1 MHSNQFIFTPIS
13 LAEIE
18 TAFKNA
24 VAEILAQQGN
34 KPHNEHSELITR
46 EQTAELL
53 RVSLPT
59 LHNWTKSGLLQSYK
73 IASRVRY
80 KREEVMRIFQNGEL
94 KRYGRHS
101 Q

>member
-1 MHSNQFIFTPIS
+1 MNQKDFILSPIS

-18 TAFKNA
+18 TAIKNA

-59 LHNWTKSGLLQSYK
+59 LHKWTKSGLLQSYK

>member
-1 MHSNQFIFTPIS
+1 METKTFFSPIS
-13 LAEIE
+13 ITEIE
-18 TAFKNA
+18 SLIKNA
-24 VAEILAQQGN
+24 VAEILDRQGE
-34 KPHNEHSELITR
+34 KPIAVNGELITR
-46 EQTAELL
+46 EETAELL

>member
-1 MHSNQFIFTPIS
+1 MDNKPYILTPIS

-18 TAFKNA
+18 TVIKNA

-34 KPHNEHSELITR
+34 KPQAEPGELITR
-46 EQTAELL
+46 EQTAQIL

-73 IASRVRY
+73 IATRVRY
-80 KREEVMRIFQNGEL
+80 KREEVMRIFQNSEL

>member
-1 MHSNQFIFTPIS
+1 MEPKYILTNIS

-18 TAFKNA
+18 TVIKNA

-34 KPHNEHSELITR
+34 KPHNENSDLITR

-73 IASRVRY
+73 INTSVRY
-80 KREEVMRIFQNGEL
+80 KRDEVMRIFQNGEL

>member
-1 MHSNQFIFTPIS
+1 MNENILLSPIS
-13 LAEIE
+13 IDEFKTLI
-18 TAFKNA
+18 KNA
-24 VAEILAQQGN
+24 FAEILAQQGN
-34 KPHNEHSELITR
+34 KPHNENSDLITR

-73 IASRVRY
+73 INTSVRY
-80 KREEVMRIFQNGEL
+80 KRDEVMRIFQNGEL